1 MEWRAANSLGNSLWC
16 FERYSRNSL
25 GQLFHKTKPISRH
38 WGGFYL
44 MSETGDRIKE
54 AVPGGT
60 TNTKG
65 FVKNDRKTYH
75 CRSFLKHTH
84 THTHT
89 HRHTHTHTRKEFKC
103 SHQAMEQTMFQLD
116 IFFFFVFWDRVSLCS
131 PGCLGTHSVE
141 QAGLELRNL
150 PASAS
155 WVLGLKVCA
164 TMPGF

>member
-1 MEWRAANSLGNSLWC
+1 MRTLGRHQFDFSMFNELCRYCLQHQGLTISLWRAANSLGNSLWC

-75 CRSFLKHTH
+75 CRSFLKHPHAHILIDIQWSYPVTGQPYQIP
-84 THTHT
+84 
-89 HRHTHTHTRKEFKC
+89 
-103 SHQAMEQTMFQLD
+103 QA
-116 IFFFFVFWDRVSLCS
+116 
-131 PGCLGTHSVE
+131 
-141 QAGLELRNL
+141 N
-150 PASAS
+150 
-155 WVLGLKVCA
+155 K
-164 TMPGF
+164 